1 MFWIWSLAKTWI
13 ENLQNSPHKR
23 MPQLAHNSWYLNFLI
38 HKTERR
44 QLFADNCHTVLKF
57 LKTQV
62 TAIQTQFKFELIH
75 YPTTVPI
82 RRLIKLLE
90 IKINTSSTQ
99 SLIIESNAMHI
110 CDLQADHINS
120 GCKCAIIARKILKP
134 H

>member
-75 YPTTVPI
+75 HTASNCSNTTAY
-82 RRLIKLLE
+82 
-90 IKINTSSTQ
+90 KIAGNQ
-99 SLIIESNAMHI
+99 NQH
-110 CDLQADHINS
+110 Q
-120 GCKCAIIARKILKP
+120 
-134 H
+134 